1 MRRVWLVLLLLL
13 VVTLPATT
21 AYAHREKPVVCKTT
35 SRTNYRDVVAHVR
48 VKLTC
53 IDPSK
58 RYDYVVEVVVM
69 VSTIANSE
77 RRSLQ
82 ISIRSGETET
92 RFFRVSLVGTP
103 VVSAP
108 LHIHN
113 VSRSG

>member
-1 MRRVWLVLLLLL
+1 
-13 VVTLPATT
+13 
-21 AYAHREKPVVCKTT
+21 
-35 SRTNYRDVVAHVR
+35 
-48 VKLTC
+48 
-53 IDPSK
+53 
-58 RYDYVVEVVVM
+58 VEVVVM